1 LKQAT
6 LILLSLTLI
15 YLCPVG
21 AAYGFCFDEA
31 GARYGIPPAL
41 LQAIAKVESNY
52 DPTAMHQNQD
62 GSTDRGLMQINSRWA
77 DKLGSDV
84 WIRINDPCMNVTVGA
99 GILSNLIEKHGYI
112 WRSVGYYHAR
122 DPVKQEIYIQ
132 KVYKALQKVQ
142 AR

>member
-1 LKQAT
+1 MKEAT

-52 DPTAMHQNQD
+52 DPTAIHQNQD
-62 GSTDRGLMQINSRWA
+62 GSTDRGLMQINSWWA
-77 DKLGSDV
+77 DELGGDI
-84 WIRINDPCMNVTVGA
+84 WMIINDPSIWGGFETKGYNKRE
-99 GILSNLIEKHGYI
+99 IRSSSNSAWG
-112 WRSVGYYHAR
+112 
-122 DPVKQEIYIQ
+122 
-132 KVYKALQKVQ
+132 VQ
-142 AR
+142 MS